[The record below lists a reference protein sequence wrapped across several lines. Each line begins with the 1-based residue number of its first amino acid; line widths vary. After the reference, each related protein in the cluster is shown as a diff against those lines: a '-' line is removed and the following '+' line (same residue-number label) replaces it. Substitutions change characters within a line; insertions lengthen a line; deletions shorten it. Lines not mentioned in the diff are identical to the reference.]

1 MSWLRSMII
10 PLSIVGSLGLS
21 PVVLAEDLK
30 PSNGEESELISQ
42 TEADLEIEKTEEDE
56 KNWRTYIDLYGFL
69 PHHNEGTIK
78 LDGNSSTGKLS
89 LSDILENV
97 SSIATLRAGVEYGRW
112 GLQTGIFHGAVDF
125 NDSGSAYTTLSL
137 IHI

>member
-42 TEADLEIEKTEEDE
+42 TEADLEIEKTEDDE

-69 PHHNEGTIK
+69 PHYNEGT
-78 LDGNSSTGKLS
+78 
-89 LSDILENV
+89 V
-97 SSIATLRAGVEYGRW
+97 
-112 GLQTGIFHGAVDF
+112 
-125 NDSGSAYTTLSL
+125 
-137 IHI
+137 